1 LKLRKK
7 LNIII
12 GIAIIPI
19 IIYLWPAALGGST
32 EFLLVQG
39 NSMLGTIEPGS
50 FVITKEKSKYE
61 VDDIISYTADR
72 YSAFKG
78 RTLVHRIIEE
88 TDRGFILK
96 GDNNPKNDPGRVTPN
111 MINGEVVFFTP
122 FLGYLLIVMRNPLVM
137 GVLAV
142 VMLMA
147 QFKKKKK
154 KGQPELEVEQ
164 KPKKKKN
171 KNYVLFVPALV
182 INLITYLVIQVS
194 YEAGINQPKADPLT
208 TFLYTVS
215 EPYIASTASFALYFF
230 LIIGLYYLAKT
241 YDTIP
246 RKILSSGGV
255 LTIKKKTNYVVASAR
270 MIWLMFI
277 ISGIFFLFT
286 MFQELRSE
294 IG

>member
-1 LKLRKK
+1 MKLRKK

-61 VDDIISYTADR
+61 VDDIISYTSDR
-72 YSAFKG
+72 YSAFQG

-88 TDRGFILK
+88 TKSGFILK

-122 FLGYLLIVMRNPLVM
+122 FLGYLLIIMRNPLVM

-182 INLITYLVIQVS
+182 INLIAYLVIQVS

-230 LIIGLYYLAKT
+230 LIIGLYYFAKT

-277 ISGIFFLFT
+277 IGGIFFLFT